1 MKNVRAVQ
9 PPRCL
14 VPRSIRLSDQGR
26 IEIMKPHLL
35 LGLIGVF
42 SFGVQAASLDVP
54 INLVSADGAPK
65 PIGSVT
71 VSETQYGLL
80 FTPNLKEL
88 PAGIH
93 GFHVHENGSCEAG
106 TKDGKK
112 VAALA
117 AGGHFDP
124 AKTGK
129 HLGPYADGHLGDLP
143 ALYVAADGTASY
155 PVLAPRLKKLSKVKG
170 HALMVHA
177 GGDNHSDHPAPLGG
191 GGDRAACGVI

>member
-1 MKNVRAVQ
+1 
-9 PPRCL
+9 
-14 VPRSIRLSDQGR
+14 
-26 IEIMKPHLL
+26 MKPHLL
-35 LGLIGVF
+35 LGLLGVF

-88 PAGIH
+88 PAGTH

-155 PVLAPRLKKLSKVKG
+155 PVLAPRLKKLSEVKG